1 MSFLNN
7 KKIKY
12 GSVAVLL
19 TVLILAVVLVMNI
32 FVTMFSDHFGW
43 YADTSSS
50 GLFGFSDTSLSLLD
64 KIDKE
69 NNEIHIY
76 YFSDKNT
83 LEQSQYGN
91 YVLTLTND
99 LTTRYADDEFVTVH
113 YIDDVNKDIFEIGAI
128 FGDKYRLELERLYD
142 SKEIAPGTMVIRN
155 NTKEMDVDGSFVP
168 DSEDYRVDVFS
179 ITDMYSET
187 SLSFVGDYVLT
198 ARILGICQLAP
209 TVYMMTGHD
218 EMTVDEDGTYG
229 NAEYLVNLFDSCG
242 YNVKKLYLSQADF
255 STGRADN
262 SIAVIF
268 APRIDYTKAE
278 IEKLSRF
285 VEKGGH
291 LMMFADSVYRK
302 LDNLTE
308 FLSRYGITVGQDK
321 FKGDLSSSLSLGDYT
336 FVCEIQKLHD
346 VMDKIAATTKTV
358 VVSDARVLEIDSAK
372 GASAILLPPNSAT
385 LNNSG
390 DEAKGNEVVAAYSA
404 GESRGSVFVC
414 GSASLASSLIYT
426 PSYTNR
432 DVLLSVMDEMGGKN
446 LPINVE
452 IKTLATDGLD
462 LTRGEAITLSVVVS
476 CIPALLIVAVGTFVY
491 VRRKNS

>member
-1 MSFLNN
+1 MSFFNN
-7 KKIKY
+7 KKFKY
-12 GSVAVLL
+12 GSVAVIL
-19 TVLILAVVLVMNI
+19 TVLILAVVLVTNV
-32 FVTMFSDHFGW
+32 FVTMFSEHFGW

-50 GLFGFSDTSLSLLD
+50 GLFGFSDTSISLLD

-69 NNEIHIY
+69 NNKIHIY

-99 LTTRYADDEFVTVH
+99 LVARYADDEFVTVH
-113 YIDDVNKDIFEIGAI
+113 YIDDVNKDIFEIGAV
-128 FGDKYRLELERLYD
+128 FGNKYAAELQKLYENQ
-142 SKEIAPGTMVIRN
+142 EIGNGTMVIRN
-155 NTKEMDVDGSFVP
+155 ETKETDVDGSFVP
-168 DSEDYRVDVFS
+168 DSEDYRIDVFS
-179 ITDMYSET
+179 IVDMYSEV
-187 SLSFVGDYVLT
+187 SSAFVGDYMLT
-198 ARILGICQLAP
+198 ARILGICQLTP
-209 TVYMMTGHD
+209 TVYMLTGHD

-229 NAEYLVNLFDSCG
+229 NAEYLVKLFDSCG

-255 STGRADN
+255 GTGSAEH

-291 LMMFADSVYRK
+291 LMMFADNVYRK
-302 LDNLTE
+302 LDNLNE
-308 FLSRYGITVGQDK
+308 LLSRYGITVGQDK
-321 FKGDLSSSLSLGDYT
+321 FKSDLSSSLSLGDNT
-336 FVCEIQKLHD
+336 FVCESNAKSD
-346 VMDKIAATTKTV
+346 VLKKIDNATKI
-358 VVSDARVLEIDSAK
+358 VVSDARVLTVDSAK
-372 GASAILLPPNSAT
+372 GASAVLLPPESAT

-390 DEAKGNEVVAAYSA
+390 AELENNQAVAAYSV
-404 GESRGSVFVC
+404 GTNRGSVFVS
-414 GSASLASSLIYT
+414 GAAALASSLIYA

-432 DVLLSVMDEMGGKN
+432 DVLLSVMDEMGGEN
-446 LPINVE
+446 LPINVA

-476 CIPALLIVAVGTFVY
+476 CIPALLMVAVGTFVY

>member
-1 MSFLNN
+1 
-7 KKIKY
+7 
-12 GSVAVLL
+12 
-19 TVLILAVVLVMNI
+19 
-32 FVTMFSDHFGW
+32 
-43 YADTSSS
+43 
-50 GLFGFSDTSLSLLD
+50 
-64 KIDKE
+64 
-69 NNEIHIY
+69 
-76 YFSDKNT
+76 
-83 LEQSQYGN
+83 
-91 YVLTLTND
+91 
-99 LTTRYADDEFVTVH
+99 
-113 YIDDVNKDIFEIGAI
+113 
-128 FGDKYRLELERLYD
+128 
-142 SKEIAPGTMVIRN
+142 
-155 NTKEMDVDGSFVP
+155 VDGSFVP

-229 NAEYLVNLFDSCG
+229 NAEYLVKLFDSCG

-278 IEKLSRF
+278 IEKLSHF

-291 LMMFADSVYRK
+291 LMMFADNVYRK

-308 FLSRYGITVGQDK
+308 FLSRYGITIESDK
-321 FKGDLSSSLSLGDYT
+321 FKGDLSSSLSLGDFT
-336 FVCEIQKLHD
+336 FICETFKTSD
-346 VMDKIAATTKTV
+346 VMERIKAAVPTV
-358 VVSDARVLEIDSAK
+358 VVSDARVLSLDLDKAYP
-372 GASAILLPPNSAT
+372 LLMPPHSAT
-385 LNNSG
+385 LNSSG
-390 DEAKGNEVVAAYSA
+390 EEVKANEAVAAYSA

-432 DVLLSVMDEMGGKN
+432 DLLLSVMDEMGGEN
-446 LPINVE
+446 LPINVA

>member
-1 MSFLNN
+1 MNFLNN
-7 KKIKY
+7 KKFKY

-32 FVTMFSDHFGW
+32 FITMFSDHFGW

-64 KIDKE
+64 AIDKE

-99 LTTRYADDEFVTVH
+99 LVARYADDEFVTVH
-113 YIDDVNKDIFEIGAI
+113 HIDDVNKDIFEIGAI
-128 FGDKYRLELERLYD
+128 FGTKYDKEFRDLYAN
-142 SKEIAPGTMVIRN
+142 KEIVNGTMVIRN
-155 NTKEMDVDGSFVP
+155 NTKETDIDGSFVEG
-168 DSEDYRVDVFS
+168 SEDYRVDVFS
-179 ITDMYSET
+179 ITDMYSE
-187 SLSFVGDYVLT
+187 SSSSFVGDYVLT
-198 ARILGICQLAP
+198 AHILGICHLTP

-229 NAEYLVNLFDSCG
+229 NAEYLVNLFETCG
-242 YNVKKLYLSQADF
+242 YDVKKLYLAQADF
-255 STGRADN
+255 STSRVAG

-268 APRIDYTKAE
+268 APRIDYTKEE
-278 IEKLSRF
+278 INKLSAF

-302 LDNLTE
+302 LDNLTA
-308 FLSRYGITVGQDK
+308 FLAKYGITIGQDK

-336 FVCEIQKLHD
+336 FVCESNTQHD
-346 VMDKIAATTKTV
+346 VLKKISATTKTV
-358 VVSDARVLEIDSAK
+358 VVRDARVLSVDASK
-372 GASAILLPPNSAT
+372 GAKTILLPPDSAT
-385 LNNSG
+385 LNSSG
-390 DEAKGNEVVAAYSA
+390 EAPKSNEAVAAYSTDA
-404 GESRGSVFVC
+404 SRGSVFVC

-432 DVLLSVMDEMGGKN
+432 DVLLAVMDDMGGEN
-446 LPINVE
+446 LPLNVPV
-452 IKTLATDGLD
+452 KTLATDGLD
-462 LTRGEAITLSVVVS
+462 LTRGEAITLSVLVS
-476 CIPALLIVAVGTFVY
+476 VIPALVFVVFGTFVY

>member
-1 MSFLNN
+1 MNFLKD
-7 KKIKY
+7 KKFKY

-19 TVLILAVVLVMNI
+19 TALILAVVLVTNVFI
-32 FVTMFSDHFGW
+32 TMFSNHFGW

-50 GLFGFSDTSLSLLD
+50 GLFGFSDVSLSLLD

-99 LTTRYADDEFVTVH
+99 LVARYGDDEFVTVH
-113 YIDDVNKDIFEIGAI
+113 YIEDVNKDIFEIGAI
-128 FGDKYRLELERLYD
+128 FGDKYRSELDKLYD
-142 SKEIAPGTMVIRN
+142 NQEIANGTMVIRN
-155 NTKEMDVDGSFVP
+155 NTKEADVDGSFVEG
-168 DSEDYRVDVFS
+168 SEDYRVDVFS
-179 ITDMYSET
+179 ITDMYSEVT
-187 SLSFVGDYVLT
+187 ASFVGDYVLT
-198 ARILGICQLAP
+198 SRILGICHLTP

-229 NAEYLVNLFDSCG
+229 NAEYLVTLFDTCG
-242 YNVKKLYLSQADF
+242 YEVKKLYLSQADF
-255 STGRADN
+255 SQNRIDN
-262 SIAVIF
+262 AIAVIF
-268 APRIDYTKAE
+268 APRIDYTKDE
-278 IEKLSRF
+278 IAKLSAF

-291 LMMFADSVYRK
+291 VMMFADSVYRK
-302 LDNLTE
+302 LDNLNE
-308 FLSRYGITVGQDK
+308 FLSRYGITIGSDK

-372 GASAILLPPNSAT
+372 GASEILLPPNSAT

-390 DEAKGNEVVAAYSA
+390 DEPKSNEVVAAYSA
-404 GESRGSVFVC
+404 GENRGSVFVC
-414 GSASLASSLIYT
+414 GSASLASSLIYS

-432 DVLLSVMDEMGGKN
+432 DVLLSVMDEMGGEDI
-446 LPINVE
+446 PINVSV
-452 IKTLATDGLD
+452 KTLATDGLD

-476 CIPALLIVAVGTFVY
+476 TIPAFLFVAIGIFVY
-491 VRRKNS
+491 ARRKNS